1 MYEIQDYI
9 NESDAAISEL
19 EALTGQIIDSLQ
31 FQIAL
36 TEAIGGKDHADLLKA
51 ELSKKRMVELMKDHI
66 FSHTELLGSIELE
79 QSIIRHGTQR
89 LLAEKLVKN
98 NNEIWEIHKN
108 DVDPFPSNPHA
119 HNKDSGLKLHLGN
132 GGLYLKWDEVGKINR
147 KELKQI
153 RDKAKSKK
161 DHLTYFGGVRLK
173 PALSRT
179 SGI

>member
-1 MYEIQDYI
+1 MYEVQDYLK
-9 NESDAAISEL
+9 EAHAAISEL
-19 EALTGQIIDSLQ
+19 EASTGKSIDSLQ

-36 TEAIGGKDHADLLKA
+36 TEAIGGKGHADLLKA
-51 ELSKKRMVELMKDHI
+51 ELSKNRMIELMKDHI
-66 FSHTELLGSIELE
+66 FSNSEILGSIELE
-79 QSIIRHGTQR
+79 QSIIPDGTQR

-132 GGLYLKWDEVGKINR
+132 GGLFLKRDQVGRINS

-153 RDKAKSKK
+153 RDKAEAKK
-161 DHLTYFGGVRLK
+161 ITLPTLE
-173 PALSRT
+173 L
-179 SGI
+179 